1 MLIGGLILA
10 MFVALIEFCQN
21 GRQEAARANVTLRE
35 ALTAKARLNTHIER
49 KPATQRAPQREE
61 ERLPWN
67 GGSAFTGVSDPL
79 NSIK

>member
-1 MLIGGLILA
+1 

-35 ALTAKARLNTHIER
+35 ALTAKSRIITHIER
-49 KPATQRAPQREE
+49 KPATQRTPQREQ

-67 GGSAFTGVSDPL
+67 GGTAFTGVT
-79 NSIK
+79 